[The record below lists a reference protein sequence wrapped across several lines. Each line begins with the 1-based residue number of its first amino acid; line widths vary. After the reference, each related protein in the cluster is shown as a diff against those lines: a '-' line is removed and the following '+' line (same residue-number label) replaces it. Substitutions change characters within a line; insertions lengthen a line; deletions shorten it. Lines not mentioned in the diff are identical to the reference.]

1 MENSDMKVTYLSVEK
16 VQTDD
21 TIDTTLLSG
30 DLSVEYTNI
39 ENYSD
44 NDMSSKMDHL
54 MNSDTM
60 ILVAGMV
67 LMILVGLAFRS
78 ICLRLSSKN
87 TRKELVRGG
96 LKEMARH
103 MDHVTRAMSND
114 LDSPNS
120 TRSVIRTYSN
130 HAGKGPPAENKSN
143 QIVYMSNDIRV
154 QAFTNSLRHDMETM
168 ENNITNHVSIVM
180 EKH

>member
-1 MENSDMKVTYLSVEK
+1 MKVTYLSDTVEK
-16 VQTDD
+16 IQTND
-21 TIDTTLLSG
+21 TIDTSLLFG
-30 DLSVEYTNI
+30 DLSAEYTNI
-39 ENYSD
+39 KNYSD
-44 NDMSSKMDHL
+44 DDVSSKMDHL
-54 MNSDTM
+54 MRSDTM

-114 LDSPNS
+114 LDSPDS
-120 TRSVIRTYSN
+120 PRSVIRTYSN
-130 HAGKGPPAENKSN
+130 HGGKGPPAENESN
-143 QIVYMSNDIRV
+143 QIRYMRNDLRV

-168 ENNITNHVSIVM
+168 ENNITNHVRIVM